1 MSISKIQIGAT
12 RRQRKKATDVRPAGA
27 ELYLLPVLARVPL
40 KFGAETLTAV
50 TCARV
55 RLNVVG
61 QNGRAAVGWGET
73 PLNVQW
79 TWPGDLSYAERHQA
93 MIAFCFRL
101 AETWVDFDAWGHPLE
116 LGNSFQ
122 LHVLPNLIQ
131 DFNRS
136 RPTNA
141 HLPYLAAL
149 VCCSP
154 FDIALHDAYGKLHDV
169 PTYATYG
176 RSYMNCDLAELF
188 ATDDRNGTDF
198 RGKYPSDFL
207 SADPARALPV
217 WHLVGGLDPLDE
229 CELSGD
235 EPDDGYP
242 LVLTDWIDRDGLTCL
257 KVKLRGDDAHWDY
270 ERLVRV
276 GQIGTSRG
284 VSRLTADFN
293 CMVQDPAYVNEI
305 LDRLKRD
312 EPAIFDMIMFVE
324 QPFPYELEKF
334 QIDVRSVSRRKP
346 LLLDES
352 AHDWLHVKRGADLG
366 WTGVALKTCKT
377 QTGVL
382 LSLCWARA
390 HNMMLMV
397 QDLTNPM
404 LAQIPHVLLAAHAN
418 PVMGVES
425 NSMQF
430 YPDASLF
437 EAHVHPGLY
446 VRRKGMLDLSSIAG
460 SGFGY
465 RIDEINRPLHSPVQR
480 CGEINGSSAPAGPH
494 FLGKKS
500 KSNVESISPR
510 G

>member
-1 MSISKIQIGAT
+1 MSVSSTQVGAA
-12 RRQRKKATDVRPAGA
+12 RRTHKATDVRPAGA

-40 KFGAETLTAV
+40 KFGAETLTSV

-55 RLNVVG
+55 RLVVVDRT
-61 QNGRAAVGWGET
+61 GRAAAGWGET

-93 MIAFCFRL
+93 MIEFCRRL
-101 AETWVDFDAWGHPLE
+101 AKAWADFDAWGHPLE
-116 LGNSFQ
+116 LGNRFQ
-122 LHVLPNLIQ
+122 LHVLPQLIHE
-131 DFNRS
+131 FNEG
-136 RPTNA
+136 RPTAA

-149 VCCSP
+149 VCCSS
-154 FDIALHDAYGKLHDV
+154 FDIALHDAFGNLHETS
-169 PTYATYG
+169 TYATYG
-176 RSYMNCDLAELF
+176 RRYMNCDLAELF
-188 ATDDRNGTDF
+188 ATNDRSNADF
-198 RGKYPSDFL
+198 RGKYPADFL
-207 SADPARALPV
+207 AAEPARALPV

-229 CELSGD
+229 SELNGD

-242 LVLTDWIDRDGLTCL
+242 LVLTDWIERDGLVCL
-257 KVKLRGDDAHWDY
+257 KVKLRGDDAEWDY

-276 GQIGTSRG
+276 GRIGRASG

-293 CMVQDPAYVNEI
+293 CMVKDPAYVNEI
-305 LDRLKRD
+305 LDHLKHD

-324 QPFPYELEKF
+324 QPFPYELEKY
-334 QIDVRSVSRRKP
+334 QIDVHSVSRRKP

-352 AHDWLHVKRGADLG
+352 AHDWLHVKRGAELG

-390 HNMMLMV
+390 HQMMLMV

-404 LAQIPHVLLAAHAN
+404 LAQIPHVLLAAHAGT
-418 PVMGVES
+418 VMGVES

-437 EAHVHPGLY
+437 EARIHPGLY
-446 VRRKGMLDLSSIAG
+446 SRRNGELDLSSIAG
-460 SGFGY
+460 PGFGY
-465 RIDEINRPLHSPVQR
+465 RIDEINRPLFDPVVR
-480 CGEINGSSAPAGPH
+480 CGETDRPDVTAGPH
-494 FLGKKS
+494 FGLRKQQ
-500 KSNVESISPR
+500 VERNGYFSS
-510 G
+510 